1 MRPGSRN
8 SRGCLPNSDS
18 ITYQPPIRWW
28 GARLRRSLG
37 RRNHGTPSAGRVFK
51 VETRTLGGGA
61 EEVGGHAVLNEE
73 LRAFEESLAGR
84 VTVVPE
90 QFAAVSERRA
100 VEV

>member
-1 MRPGSRN
+1 
-8 SRGCLPNSDS
+8 
-18 ITYQPPIRWW
+18 
-28 GARLRRSLG
+28 
-37 RRNHGTPSAGRVFK
+37 
-51 VETRTLGGGA
+51 
-61 EEVGGHAVLNEE
+61 VGGHAVLNEE